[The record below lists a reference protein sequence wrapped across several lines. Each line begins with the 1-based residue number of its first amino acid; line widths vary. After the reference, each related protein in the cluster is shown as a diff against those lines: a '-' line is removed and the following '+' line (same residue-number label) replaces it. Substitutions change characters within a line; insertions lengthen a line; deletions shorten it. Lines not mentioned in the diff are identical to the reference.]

1 MEKMCDMCGTASRVR
16 KERYC
21 KECRKLVLAP
31 IRDEYKEL
39 EKVRTI
45 SRTFSEMI
53 GRDALGVHFEDRTD

>member
-1 MEKMCDMCGTASRVR
+1 MKKLCDMCEVAQRVH

-21 KECRKLVLAP
+21 KECRKVVLAP

-45 SRTFSEMI
+45 NRTFSEMI
-53 GRDALGVHFEDRTD
+53 GRDALGVHHEDRTD